1 MSLLGVKKAWATPR
15 SVSFRGLIQNFQ
27 RASPPLSYVAS
38 SPHPRSPLRT
48 TISTNLRLN
57 QEQNEN
63 ITFWI
68 LISLIEVRSEKFYIF
83 GCHLS
88 DAAVVR
94 YYQQSHPWF
103 HLISLCFKLIIIH
116 YHPPPPPTPPKRGL
130 YKQSGTQ

>member
-1 MSLLGVKKAWATPR
+1 MW
-15 SVSFRGLIQNFQ
+15 
-27 RASPPLSYVAS
+27 

-68 LISLIEVRSEKFYIF
+68 LISLIEVRSEKFCIF

-88 DAAVVR
+88 DAAVVH
-94 YYQQSHPWF
+94 YYQQSHPFF

-116 YHPPPPPTPPKRGL
+116 YHTPPPTPPKKGVIQTKWNPVKAGSRYQREL
-130 YKQSGTQ
+130 SNTVFKHALRINIAAFH

>member
-1 MSLLGVKKAWATPR
+1 MW
-15 SVSFRGLIQNFQ
+15 
-27 RASPPLSYVAS
+27 SPPA
-38 SPHPRSPLRT
+38 HPRSPLRT

-88 DAAVVR
+88 DAAVVH

-116 YHPPPPPTPPKRGL
+116 YHTPLPPHPPKKGVIQTKWNPVKAGSRYQREL
-130 YKQSGTQ
+130 SNTVFKHALRINIAAFH